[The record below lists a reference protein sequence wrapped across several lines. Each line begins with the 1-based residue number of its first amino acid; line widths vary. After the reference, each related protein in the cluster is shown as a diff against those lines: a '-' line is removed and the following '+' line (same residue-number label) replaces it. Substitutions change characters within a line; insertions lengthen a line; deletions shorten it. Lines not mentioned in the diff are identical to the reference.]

1 MSQFYKYPPISIT
14 ATNPSVG
21 LNGTTAPTS
30 STEVGG
36 IGVDGNL
43 HPLSTDNSGVLNVN
57 VVSPAAITNYALET
71 GGHLQSVDTK
81 LTSQATA
88 ALQTT
93 GNASLA
99 SIDSK
104 LTAPLAVTGPLTDVQ
119 LRASAVPVS
128 LASSPLPAGAATEAT
143 LAAFSAKSA
152 GALVPEAFDYQ
163 EISYVGAS
171 TDIDTVLFKSGG
183 AAGTLVATLTMA
195 YDGSNRLSS
204 VTKT

>member
-1 MSQFYKYPPISIT
+1 MSQFYKYPPVSIT

-30 STEVGG
+30 STEIGG
-36 IGVDGNL
+36 IDPSGNL
-43 HPLSTDNSGVLNVN
+43 KPVSVSSSGAVNVN
-57 VVSPAAITNYALET
+57 LAEGVPVHVIVDSSALPT
-71 GGHLQSVDTK
+71 GAS
-81 LTSQATA
+81 TA
-88 ALQTT
+88 AAQAT

-104 LTAPLAVTGPLTDVQ
+104 LTNPLPVSGPLTNTQ
-119 LRASAVPVS
+119 LRAAPVPVS
-128 LASSPLPAGAATEAT
+128 ATSLPLPTGAATEAT
-143 LAAFSAKSA
+143 LATFSDKTA

-163 EISYVGAS
+163 EISYVGAT

-195 YDGSNRLSS
+195 YDGSNRLAS